1 MEQQILPPPSN
12 PNKGKLHQ
20 PLPEELLPYK
30 KKYEIKTNNIALELN
45 ETGRVGLISAN
56 NKLAVIEDDDVYALL
71 EKYGTEDN
79 IDLASLCETFNI
91 SITSLLKL
99 LKSDKFK
106 EHYAAAKKLRG
117 SMLLKMSLEA
127 ASVPYEMLMEGVE
140 INPLLVK
147 AAQLKS
153 NQCLAIAKITDQD
166 LALPAQ
172 ATAIQA
178 AGTINIQVNSGI
190 PVKDF

>member
-1 MEQQILPPPSN
+1 METEIIPTKSN
-12 PNKGKLHQ
+12 RNKGGLHQ
-20 PLPEELLPYK
+20 PLPEELLPMK
-30 KKYEIKTNNIALELN
+30 KKYEINTNNTAVILN
-45 ETGRVGLISAN
+45 ERGRDGLIERAG
-56 NKLAVIEDDDVYALL
+56 KVCVIEEADVLALL
-71 EKYGTEDN
+71 EKYGTQDN

-91 SITSLLKL
+91 SVTTLLKL
-99 LKSDKFK
+99 LKSDKYK
-106 EHYAAAKKLRG
+106 DAYAAAKKLRG

-127 ASVPYEMLMEGVE
+127 ACVPYEMLMEGIE

-166 LALPAQ
+166 LAVTTQGP
-172 ATAIQA
+172 AIQA

>member
-1 MEQQILPPPSN
+1 M
-12 PNKGKLHQ
+12 KR
-20 PLPEELLPYK
+20 
-30 KKYEIKTNNIALELN
+30 KYEIKTNNVALDLC
-45 ETGRVGLISAN
+45 ETGRDGIIRGN
-56 NKLAVIEDDDVYALL
+56 TKLAVIEDDDVYALL
-71 EKYGTEDN
+71 QKYGTEDN
-79 IDLASLCETFNI
+79 VDLASLCETFNI

-106 EHYAAAKKLRG
+106 DHYAAAKKLRG

-127 ASVPYEMLMEGVE
+127 ACVPYEMLMDGVE

-166 LALPAQ
+166 LAIPAQ

>member
-1 MEQQILPPPSN
+1 METEIIPTKSN
-12 PNKGKLHQ
+12 RNKGGLHQ
-20 PLPEELLPYK
+20 PLPEDLLPMK
-30 KKYEIKTNNIALELN
+30 KKYEINTNNTAVILN
-45 ETGRVGLISAN
+45 ERGRDGLIERAG
-56 NKLAVIEDDDVYALL
+56 KVCVIEEADVLALL
-71 EKYGTEDN
+71 EKYGTQDN

-91 SITSLLKL
+91 SVTTLLKL
-99 LKSDKFK
+99 LKSDKYK
-106 EHYAAAKKLRG
+106 DAYAAAKKLRG
-117 SMLLKMSLEA
+117 SMLLKM
-127 ASVPYEMLMEGVE
+127 EGIE

-166 LALPAQ
+166 LAVTTQGP
-172 ATAIQA
+172 AIQA